1 MIYELRSYEVV
12 PGRMP
17 ALNARFQNHTL
28 GFFEKHGIKVIGFW
42 EAIIGQ
48 SNVLHYIVAFDDLAH
63 RERAWATFQADEG
76 WIKVRADSEK
86 DGPIVAKVRNEIWR
100 ASGYSPMQ

>member
-63 RERAWATFQADEG
+63 RERAWASFQADEG
-76 WIKVRADSEK
+76 WMKVRADSEK
-86 DGPIVAKVRNEIWR
+86 DGTIVARIRNEIWKP
-100 ASGYSPMQ
+100 SGYSPMQ

>member
-28 GFFEKHGIKVIGFW
+28 GFFEQHGIKVIGFW
-42 EAIIGQ
+42 EAVIGQ

-63 RERAWATFQADEG
+63 RERAWAAFQADEG
-76 WIKVRADSEK
+76 WIKVRADSEA
-86 DGPIVAKVRNEIWR
+86 DGPIVARVRNEIWR
-100 ASGYSPMQ
+100 PSSYSPMQ

>member
-17 ALNARFQNHTL
+17 AMNARFQNHTL
-28 GFFEKHGIKVIGFW
+28 GLFEKHGIKVIGFW

-76 WIKVRADSEK
+76 WIKARAASEA
-86 DGPIVAKVRNEIWR
+86 DGPIVARIRNEIWR
-100 ASGYSPMQ
+100 PANYSPLK